1 MAKLKLNIFYLIS
14 AVCSLALI
22 VYAWL
27 AFLPSFEGATEYQS
41 VRNMVVLLTALLLVV
56 SAIQIVLSVK
66 REETVWE
73 DAARDS
79 VTESNGSSFL
89 ADSQPCI

>member
-1 MAKLKLNIFYLIS
+1 MASFKLNIFYVIS

-27 AFLPSFEGATEYQS
+27 AFLPSFEGATEYLP
-41 VRNMVVLLTALLLVV
+41 VRNIVVLLTALLLVV

-66 REETVWE
+66 GEETSL
-73 DAARDS
+73 DDTSRDL
-79 VTESNGSSFL
+79 N
-89 ADSQPCI
+89 DKR